1 MAETV
6 IMPKWGLTME
16 EGTITEWM
24 VGEDDPVENGDI
36 LALVETEKTSVEL
49 SSPYA
54 GIVARILVED
64 GETVPV
70 GTPIMIIAAS
80 ADEVIQVRKSSTSPV
95 HLLRRPSIDSG
106 INI

>member
-49 SSPYA
+49 PSPYA

-80 ADEVIQVRKSSTSPV
+80 ADEVIQVRKGST
-95 HLLRRPSIDSG
+95 
-106 INI
+106 

>member
-1 MAETV
+1 MADTV

-24 VGEDDPVENGDI
+24 VGEDEPVGNGDI

-49 SSPYA
+49 PSPYA

-70 GTPIMIIAAS
+70 GTPIMIIATS
-80 ADEVIQVRKSSTSPV
+80 ADEALHVRKDGT
-95 HLLRRPSIDSG
+95 
-106 INI
+106 

>member
-24 VGEDDPVENGDI
+24 VGEDEPVEKGDI

-49 SSPYA
+49 PSPYA
-54 GIVARILVED
+54 GIVARILIED

-80 ADEVIQVRKSSTSPV
+80 ADEALMVREGGT
-95 HLLRRPSIDSG
+95 
-106 INI
+106 

>member
-49 SSPYA
+49 PSPYA
-54 GIVARILVED
+54 GVVARILIED

-80 ADEVIQVRKSSTSPV
+80 ADEAAQVSKGSM
-95 HLLRRPSIDSG
+95 
-106 INI
+106 

>member
-49 SSPYA
+49 PSPYA
-54 GIVARILVED
+54 GIVARILIED

-80 ADEVIQVRKSSTSPV
+80 ADEAAQVSKGSM
-95 HLLRRPSIDSG
+95 
-106 INI
+106 

>member
-1 MAETV
+1 MADTV

-24 VGEDDPVENGDI
+24 VGEDEPVGNGDI

-49 SSPYA
+49 PSPYA

-70 GTPIMIIAAS
+70 GTPIMIIATS
-80 ADEVIQVRKSSTSPV
+80 ADEALRVRNDGT
-95 HLLRRPSIDSG
+95 
-106 INI
+106 